1 MKQEIALEVIKLLDV
16 VKKRLDR
23 ERTEGI
29 QAVLPLFSNNLSPK
43 DVEQIRADFQAK
55 LKAEAEAEGFEPL
68 VVLGRPQDENEA
80 GSLIVTFQKL

>member
-1 MKQEIALEVIKLLDV
+1 MKQEIALEVITLLDV

-29 QAVLPLFSNNLSPK
+29 QAVLPLFSNKLSPK

-55 LKAEAEAEGFEPL
+55 LKAEAEGFEPL
-68 VVLGRPQDENEA
+68 VVIGRPQDENEA